1 MTDTANLALPLIE
14 AGQAQKHVTHNE
26 ALRILDAAIQI
37 AVRDRN
43 RSTPPAAPAD
53 GDRHLVAAAASGA
66 WSGKDN
72 AIATF
77 QNNAWAFLQPRAGWC
92 VWSIADEAMIVFDG
106 TRWRDIRSLVLD
118 NVVRLGVNTSADS
131 WNKLCAK
138 SDSVLFAAID
148 PGSGGSGDV
157 RLQLSKQNTGNTAS
171 VLFANNY
178 SGRAEFGLA
187 GDDDFR
193 FKVSPDG
200 ATWIEA
206 LVIERSTGRLRFPVN
221 GGPREVLS
229 ADRSYFVRP
238 DGNDGNSGLVNN
250 ASGAFRTVQRAID
263 VVWSSLDLARFNVTI
278 QLAAGSYSA
287 GVQVSGFLPGRGT
300 VTIRGDTAAPGNV
313 TIAVAGAHAI
323 AVSHGAV
330 LALAGLK
337 LSTNGSGAGVAALT
351 GGVVMLS
358 GAMEFGAV
366 AGPAHLHADSGGK
379 IIAAVNYT
387 ISGAAAAHA
396 AASNT
401 GMVQV
406 TGGTLTL
413 AGTPAFTN
421 FAAASLLGLV
431 QISGVSFA
439 GSGATGVRYRAS
451 GNGVV
456 NCNGG
461 GANYLPG
468 NAAGTTA
475 TGGQYL

>member
-43 RSTPPAAPAD
+43 RSAPPAAPAD

-77 QNNAWAFLQPRAGWC
+77 QNNAWAYLQPRAGWC

-138 SDSVLFAAID
+138 SDAVLFAAID

-206 LVIERSTGRLRFPVN
+206 
-221 GGPREVLS
+221 
-229 ADRSYFVRP
+229 
-238 DGNDGNSGLVNN
+238 
-250 ASGAFRTVQRAID
+250 
-263 VVWSSLDLARFNVTI
+263 
-278 QLAAGSYSA
+278 
-287 GVQVSGFLPGRGT
+287 
-300 VTIRGDTAAPGNV
+300 
-313 TIAVAGAHAI
+313 
-323 AVSHGAV
+323 
-330 LALAGLK
+330 
-337 LSTNGSGAGVAALT
+337 
-351 GGVVMLS
+351 
-358 GAMEFGAV
+358 
-366 AGPAHLHADSGGK
+366 
-379 IIAAVNYT
+379 
-387 ISGAAAAHA
+387 
-396 AASNT
+396 
-401 GMVQV
+401 
-406 TGGTLTL
+406 
-413 AGTPAFTN
+413 
-421 FAAASLLGLV
+421 
-431 QISGVSFA
+431 
-439 GSGATGVRYRAS
+439 
-451 GNGVV
+451 
-456 NCNGG
+456 
-461 GANYLPG
+461 
-468 NAAGTTA
+468 
-475 TGGQYL
+475 